1 MPPPPPMGG
10 AGAPAPGGPTKP
22 VEVEAGDVWDALEK
36 ALNKLEGKTP
46 PADDK
51 SGDGGDQPPAEDE
64 QAAPPPET
72 EPAPNG

>member
-1 MPPPPPMGG
+1 
-10 AGAPAPGGPTKP
+10 